1 MPNAQL
7 ALIALAGFAAGAVN
21 ALAGG
26 GTLISFPALVAVGL
40 SPLAANITSTIAL
53 CPGFLGATYS
63 QRSDL
68 RGQRKRLYL
77 LLPCGLIG
85 GVLGAALLLKTGE
98 RKFTESVP
106 WLLLGACALLAS
118 QEHIRRVL
126 AARSAGNSRAAD
138 ASAHVPLW
146 LMLVIGV
153 AAIYGGFF
161 GPGMSVMMLAV
172 LGLAFDDSL
181 TRLNALKQPI
191 SMTVSCAAALLLAL
205 RAPVD
210 WKVVGVLAISALLG
224 GMCGG
229 TLAGRLSPQWLRRVV
244 VLLGIAVALVY
255 VWRAHLAPTAGAAA
269 PAYH

>member
-161 GPGMSVMMLAV
+161 GPG
-172 LGLAFDDSL
+172 
-181 TRLNALKQPI
+181 
-191 SMTVSCAAALLLAL
+191 
-205 RAPVD
+205 
-210 WKVVGVLAISALLG
+210 
-224 GMCGG
+224 
-229 TLAGRLSPQWLRRVV
+229 
-244 VLLGIAVALVY
+244 
-255 VWRAHLAPTAGAAA
+255 
-269 PAYH
+269 